1 VSLLDRI
8 EMCCRSDVQLPRQL
22 RDKPGFA
29 FLKAA

>member
-1 VSLLDRI
+1 
-8 EMCCRSDVQLPRQL
+8 MCCRSDVQLPRQL